1 MSSADKTGPTAAPE
15 APEADHTGRASRA
28 EREAHH
34 EALYAAWL
42 VDLRSSDPRVT
53 ILHKGES
60 RFCRV
65 LDRALRILTFGKQDR
80 FLTSYTTTLGRRI
93 YVPDDWERY
102 PAGDRLC
109 ILRHELIHV
118 RQFRRLTFPGMALVY
133 LFLPLPM
140 GFAAGRAW
148 LEWQGYRETLAATWQ
163 VFGRAAAHDPELHAD
178 IVKRFTGPDYA
189 WMWISRRSVE
199 RAIQREL
206 ARLDR
211 VPPAPL

>member
-1 MSSADKTGPTAAPE
+1 MSFAASDLG
-15 APEADHTGRASRA
+15 ARTR
-28 EREAHH
+28 REAEH
-34 EALYAAWL
+34 EALLEKWL
-42 VDLRSSDPRVT
+42 ADLRARDPRVVV
-53 ILHKGES
+53 LRKGES

-65 LDRALRILTFGKQDR
+65 LDRALRIVTFGKQDR

-109 ILRHELIHV
+109 ILRHELVHV

-133 LFLPLPM
+133 LFLPLPF
-140 GFAAGRAW
+140 GFAAGRAF

-163 VFGRAAAHDPELHAD
+163 VHGRAAAYDPGLHAE

-189 WMWISRRSVE
+189 WMWVPGAMVR

-206 ARLDR
+206 ARLER
-211 VPPAPL
+211 SPPADRTLGTPTNCGSSAT

>member
-1 MSSADKTGPTAAPE
+1 M
-15 APEADHTGRASRA
+15 
-28 EREAHH
+28 H
-34 EALYAAWL
+34 EALLQEWL
-42 VDLRSSDPRVT
+42 ADLRARDPRVV
-53 ILHKGES
+53 ILHKGAS

-65 LDRALRILTFGKQDR
+65 LDRALRLVTFGKQDR

-109 ILRHELIHV
+109 ILRHELVHV

-133 LFLPLPM
+133 LFLPLPF
-140 GFAAGRAW
+140 GLAAGRAL

-163 VFGRAAAHDPELHAD
+163 VHGRAAAFDPGLHAE

-189 WMWISRRSVE
+189 WMWVAGRMVQ

-206 ARLDR
+206 ARLEQA
-211 VPPAPL
+211 PPPELASPEATGSSAT